1 MKEIDLSLQKKSM
14 NMKFPDMEP
23 LRILLNNKPSEDFCG
38 MSPNEVHHLLY
49 KTFKD
54 ESPLKIKSFIEDS
67 TLDKIPFFRL
77 TEEMMKIGKRENYI
91 KITPLGALTRKVLH
105 ELYEHKFIPEYFIE
119 SGISKL
125 TREHDAPTI
134 RAAHFNALITGVF
147 AEVKG
152 KMILTTYGH
161 EMLEHET
168 RCELF
173 KKIIESY
180 TTKFDWSINDG
191 YTDYPVGQLGWG
203 YTIFLLY
210 KFGNTS
216 MTKQFYADMYL
227 KAFPKFLDE
236 FPQREFGT
244 PQRDYTNC
252 YTIRSFDRF
261 AEWFGFAE
269 DLTKNEKDR
278 NGNFVVKT
286 EILEKIFH
294 FEI

>member
-134 RAAHFNALITGVF
+134 RAAHYNALITGVF
-147 AEVKG
+147 GEIKG

-161 EMLEHET
+161 ELIKPEKRT
-168 RCELF
+168 ELF
-173 KKIIESY
+173 KKILESY
-180 TTKFDWSINDG
+180 TTKFDWSVNDG

-203 YTIFLLY
+203 YTIYLLH
-210 KFGNTS
+210 KFGDTE
-216 MTKQFYADMYL
+216 MKKQFYADMYL

-236 FPQREFGT
+236 FPQREFST
-244 PQRDYTNC
+244 PKKDFTNC

-269 DLTKNEKDR
+269 DQTKNEKDR
-278 NGNFVVKT
+278 NSNFVVRS
-286 EILEKIFH
+286 EILKKIFY